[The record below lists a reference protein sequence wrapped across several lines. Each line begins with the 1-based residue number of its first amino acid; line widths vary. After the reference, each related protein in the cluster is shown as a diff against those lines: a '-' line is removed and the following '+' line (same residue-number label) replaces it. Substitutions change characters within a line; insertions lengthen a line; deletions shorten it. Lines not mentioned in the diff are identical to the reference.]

1 MTASA
6 NRPSR
11 LRAIRALAAVDFRL
25 LFHDPV
31 ALFAII
37 VMPVLIIIVIGTTV
51 GSGPRHLPIG
61 VLDLDGG
68 PVASLLVERL
78 GGADAADVERYTSR
92 DDLDRDI
99 RTEHLVA
106 GLVIPADFSAA
117 TNRGD
122 HAEVQFLVPQSSTG
136 GQAAQ
141 AVVQSATDQVSVRL
155 GATAFVHREVPS
167 ADAAAAVD
175 RASGTMRAISID
187 TRTVGQTVPADD
199 NQFSYTA
206 PSNLVLFVFLTS
218 LVGGGRLVDAR
229 RLGITRRVMAA
240 PVRPSTLLLG
250 VGSMRYLTALLQA
263 ALILVIGGV
272 FFGVTWGPP
281 AGVLA
286 VVLVYALVGTAAGLL
301 VGAVAE
307 NPDQS
312 MAIGIPASIGMGMLG
327 GCMWPL
333 EIVPGPL
340 RAVGHVVPQA
350 WAMDAFV
357 DLIYNGEN
365 LGGILPAVGVLALY
379 AVTLLTLATVLLR
392 RKLTR

>member
-1 MTASA
+1 MSASA

-37 VMPVLIIIVIGTTV
+37 VMPVLIIIVIGTTI

-68 PVASLLVERL
+68 PVATQLVDRL

-106 GLVIPADFSAA
+106 GVVIPAEFSS
-117 TNRGD
+117 TTSRGD
-122 HAEVQFLVPQSSTG
+122 PAELQLLVPQSSTG

-141 AVVQSATDQVSVRL
+141 AVVQSATDQVSARL
-155 GATAFVHREVPS
+155 GATAFVHRQVPS
-167 ADAAAAVD
+167 VDAAAAVD
-175 RASGTMRAISID
+175 RAGATMHAISID

-218 LVGGGRLVDAR
+218 LAGGGRLVDAR

-240 PVRPSTLLLG
+240 PLRPSTLLLG

-263 ALILVIGGV
+263 ALVLVVGGV
-272 FFGVTWGPP
+272 FFGVAWGPP
-281 AGVLA
+281 AAVLA
-286 VVLVYALVGTAAGLL
+286 IVLVYALVGTGAGLL
-301 VGAVAE
+301 VGAIAE
-307 NPDQS
+307 NPDQAT
-312 MAIGIPASIGMGMLG
+312 AIGIPAAIGMGMLG

-357 DLIYNGEN
+357 DLIYNGKG
-365 LGGILPAVGVLALY
+365 LGGILPALAVLGAY
-379 AVTLLTLATVLLR
+379 AVALLTLSTVLLR